1 MQPCPSCHQID
12 QVQKVSALVGA
23 STSYG
28 SEYLRTDI
36 AGKLSLPKMPE
47 RPYPEKARGCS
58 SWLLL
63 LAVGLFCPATLFVIG
78 VASSDP
84 TARNNPMG
92 FLGVALLWFIPGIVA
107 LVIRQVFVERERR
120 EHAKLLE
127 QLAAEHQQ
135 KLTVWRRLEHQWNRA
150 YYCRRCDVVYL
161 DGGKEYTSPNNML
174 DLLAKGS

>member
-1 MQPCPSCHQID
+1 
-12 QVQKVSALVGA
+12 
-23 STSYG
+23 
-28 SEYLRTDI
+28 
-36 AGKLSLPKMPE
+36 
-47 RPYPEKARGCS
+47 
-58 SWLLL
+58 
-63 LAVGLFCPATLFVIG
+63 
-78 VASSDP
+78 
-84 TARNNPMG
+84 MG